1 MDYKSM
7 MGYGKKK
14 NTTKKQSKSKR
25 NQILEG
31 IKKDLNEWNDTAFR
45 DKPKRWSGAS
55 DKGLTEYE
63 KELKEVGASAEYR
76 KYFKEIEKK
85 ENELAKSVNNFRKLL
100 DKKGMNKQATNLAH
114 TYLKRMRDFND
125 YMKKLIGK
133 LM

>member
-1 MDYKSM
+1 
-7 MGYGKKK
+7 MGYQKKQ
-14 NTTKKQSKSKR
+14 NYTKKQSKPKK

-31 IKKDLNEWNDTAFR
+31 IKKDLNEWNDKTF
-45 DKPKRWSGAS
+45 KSIPKRWTTK
-55 DKGLTEYE
+55 KGLTEFE
-63 KELKEVGASAEYR
+63 TKQLKEVGAGAEYR

-100 DKKGMNKQATNLAH
+100 DKKGMRKQATNLAH

-133 LM
+133 MI

>member
-14 NTTKKQSKSKR
+14 NPTKKQSKSKR